1 MINRVLIR
9 IKVVQLVY
17 SYMLSRD
24 PETAT
29 DGKKRSKS
37 DPKKTLKQSFDKS
50 LELYYSLFKLII
62 DLTDLQALRLDEAKH
77 KFLPTEEDLNPNTRF
92 IDNWLVEQLRNC
104 EELQDYI
111 NENNITWRDDELF
124 LRLMLDKVL
133 NSKLYHDYMSMPA
146 TDQALDCEL
155 WHQMLKRVILVDD
168 DLFEFVESKSIYW
181 GIDDL
186 NIIGQFVMKTIR
198 RFEDHVEN
206 PILPQF
212 KDEEDRDYSE
222 TLFLTSIKQLEE
234 NNALIDSFVKSEN
247 WDVDRIALMD
257 RIIMCVALTEIK
269 TFPNIPVNVSLNE
282 YIEMAK
288 NFSTARS
295 GQFVNGILHA
305 AVRRMK
311 SEGTLMK

>member
-17 SYMLSRD
+17 SYIMNRESKTM
-24 PETAT
+24 PAA
-29 DGKKRSKS
+29 KKE
-37 DPKKTLKQSFDKS
+37 LKQSFDKS
-50 LELYYSLFKLII
+50 YELYFSLFKLII

-92 IDNWLVEQLRNC
+92 IDNKLVEELRKC
-104 EELQDYI
+104 EPLQDYI
-111 NENNITWRDDELF
+111 NEHNLTWRDDEIF

-133 NSKLYHDYMSMPA
+133 NSRLYQDYMDMA
-146 TDQALDCEL
+146 ENDFALDCEL
-155 WHQMLKRVILVDD
+155 WHQMLRRVILVDD
-168 DLFEFVESKSIYW
+168 DMLEFVESKSIYW

-198 RFEDHVEN
+198 RFEDGVEQ
-206 PILPQF
+206 PILPMF
-212 KDEEDRDYSE
+212 KDEEDEEYCE
-222 TLFLTSIKQLEE
+222 NLFMNAIKQFDVNKE
-234 NNALIDSFVKSEN
+234 LIDSFVKQDN
-247 WDVDRIALMD
+247 WDVERIAMMD

-269 TFPNIPVNVSLNE
+269 SFPSIPVNVSLNE

-295 GQFVNGILHA
+295 GQFVNGILHS
-305 AVRRMK
+305 AVRHLK
-311 SEGTLMK
+311 SEGLLMK

>member
-17 SYMLSRD
+17 SYIMNRESKTM
-24 PETAT
+24 PAA
-29 DGKKRSKS
+29 KKE
-37 DPKKTLKQSFDKS
+37 LKQSFDKS
-50 LELYYSLFKLII
+50 YELYFSLFKLII

-92 IDNWLVEQLRNC
+92 IDNKLVEELRKC
-104 EELQDYI
+104 EPLQDYI
-111 NENNITWRDDELF
+111 SEHNLTWRDDEIF

-133 NSKLYHDYMSMPA
+133 NSRLYQDYMDMA
-146 TDQALDCEL
+146 ENDFALDCEL
-155 WHQMLKRVILVDD
+155 WHQMLRRVILVDD
-168 DLFEFVESKSIYW
+168 DMLEFVESKSIYW

-198 RFEDHVEN
+198 RFEDGVEQ
-206 PILPQF
+206 PILPMF
-212 KDEEDRDYSE
+212 KDEEDEEYCE
-222 TLFLTSIKQLEE
+222 NLFMNAIKQFDE
-234 NNALIDSFVKSEN
+234 NKELIDSFVKQDN
-247 WDVDRIALMD
+247 WDVERIAMMD

-269 TFPNIPVNVSLNE
+269 SFPSIPVNVSLNE

-295 GQFVNGILHA
+295 GQFVNGILHS
-305 AVRRMK
+305 AVRHLK
-311 SEGTLMK
+311 SEGLLMK

>member
-17 SYMLSRD
+17 SYIMNRESKTM
-24 PETAT
+24 PAA
-29 DGKKRSKS
+29 KKE
-37 DPKKTLKQSFDKS
+37 LKQSFDKS
-50 LELYYSLFKLII
+50 YELYFSLFKLII

-92 IDNWLVEQLRNC
+92 IDNKLVEELRKC
-104 EELQDYI
+104 EPLQDYI
-111 NENNITWRDDELF
+111 SEHNLTWRDDEIF

-133 NSKLYHDYMSMPA
+133 NSRLYQDYMDMA
-146 TDQALDCEL
+146 ENDFALDCEL
-155 WHQMLKRVILVDD
+155 WHQMLRRVILVDD
-168 DLFEFVESKSIYW
+168 DMLEFVESKSIYW

-198 RFEDHVEN
+198 RFEDGVEQ
-206 PILPQF
+206 PILPMF
-212 KDEEDRDYSE
+212 KDEEDEEYCE
-222 TLFLTSIKQLEE
+222 NLFMNAIKQFDE
-234 NNALIDSFVKSEN
+234 NKELIDSFVKQDN
-247 WDVDRIALMD
+247 WDVERIAMMD

-269 TFPNIPVNVSLNE
+269 SFPSIPVNVSLNE

-295 GQFVNGILHA
+295 GQFVNGILHS
-305 AVRRMK
+305 AVRHLK
-311 SEGTLMK
+311 TEGLLMK

>member
-1 MINRVLIR
+1 
-9 IKVVQLVY
+9 
-17 SYMLSRD
+17 MLSRD
-24 PETAT
+24 PETLT

-37 DPKKTLKQSFDKS
+37 DPKKTLKLSFDKS

-77 KFLPTEEDLNPNTRF
+77 KFLPTDEDLNPNTRF
-92 IDNWLVEQLRNC
+92 IDNWLVEQLRDC

-111 NENNITWRDDELF
+111 NEHNITWRDDELF

-155 WHQMLKRVILVDD
+155 WHQMLKRVLLVDD

-198 RFEDHVEN
+198 RLRRATSARCRFRFHSQV
-206 PILPQF
+206 L
-212 KDEEDRDYSE
+212 DRRLCIRRSKGPRLRISTDVRPLRSFR
-222 TLFLTSIKQLEE
+222 LF
-234 NNALIDSFVKSEN
+234 D
-247 WDVDRIALMD
+247 
-257 RIIMCVALTEIK
+257 
-269 TFPNIPVNVSLNE
+269 
-282 YIEMAK
+282 
-288 NFSTARS
+288 
-295 GQFVNGILHA
+295 
-305 AVRRMK
+305 
-311 SEGTLMK
+311 

>member
-17 SYMLSRD
+17 SYLMNK
-24 PETAT
+24 E
-29 DGKKRSKS
+29 GKTLAAV
-37 DPKKTLKQSFDKS
+37 KKELKQSFEKS
-50 LELYYSLFKLII
+50 YELYFLLFKLII

-77 KFLPTEEDLNPNTRF
+77 KFLPTEQDLNPNTRF
-92 IDNWLVEQLRNC
+92 IDNKLVEELRNC
-104 EELQDYI
+104 EPLQDYI
-111 NENNITWRDDELF
+111 NEHHLTWRDDEIF

-133 NSKLYHDYMSMPA
+133 NSRLYQDYMNMA
-146 TDQALDCEL
+146 ENDFALDCEL
-155 WHQMLKRVILVDD
+155 WHQMLRRVILVDD
-168 DLFEFVESKSIYW
+168 DMLEYVEGKSIYW

-198 RFEDHVEN
+198 RFEDRVEQ
-206 PILPQF
+206 PILPMF
-212 KDEEDRDYSE
+212 KDEEDEEYCES
-222 TLFLTSIKQLEE
+222 LFLTAIKQFDE
-234 NNALIDSFVKSEN
+234 NKELVDSFVKQDN
-247 WDVDRIALMD
+247 WDVERIATMD

-269 TFPNIPVNVSLNE
+269 SFPSIPVNVSLNE

-305 AVRRMK
+305 AVRHLK
-311 SEGTLMK
+311 SEGLIMK